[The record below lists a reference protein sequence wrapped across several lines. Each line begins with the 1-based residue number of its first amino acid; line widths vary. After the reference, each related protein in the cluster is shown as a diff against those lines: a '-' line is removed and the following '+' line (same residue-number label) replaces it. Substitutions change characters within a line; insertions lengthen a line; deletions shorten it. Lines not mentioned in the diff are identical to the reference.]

1 MQHVDLVHE
10 VLGAENNEQ
19 QQPTSNLGVSMPQK
33 TQQAQGLNITSEEL
47 RKFIASPPSARDSN
61 NMLRLEILGP
71 QNNKQEN
78 EDEEEKDELDKG
90 EHEEEERVV
99 SPSIWEAA
107 KQGNV
112 ALVRQVIED
121 QGKEIVN
128 TRDPETETTLLYTTV
143 AHVRQ
148 PESMLRLLVENG
160 AEPDAPSVYGIR
172 ALHALPIHC
181 ARPLPSMQ
189 LLLDHHAD
197 INARDGDNWT
207 PLHYAARFCK
217 EPDTIVRQLVSR
229 GANVNAVDANGKS
242 PLFALLANG
251 DHASTLGWLI
261 HSAKADVTIKG
272 EFLLFR
278 PTPGTILLQ
287 TAKYARLECMKL
299 LVQSPAA
306 MDQLR
311 TAITCH
317 ELNLATVMLRKRL
330 EKQDPSSAVQTDE
343 LLEIVEELRR
353 TLEEDAN
360 STVAYEIYMERT
372 GRQAAGT
379 LPRRRTTLLG
389 TIKRSASK
397 KTMMSQSSSASSADH
412 RDSDTCSKSGIERK
426 PTLMRRVF
434 SVMSRQQKEHHDNTQ

>member
-1 MQHVDLVHE
+1 
-10 VLGAENNEQ
+10 
-19 QQPTSNLGVSMPQK
+19 
-33 TQQAQGLNITSEEL
+33 
-47 RKFIASPPSARDSN
+47 
-61 NMLRLEILGP
+61 MLRLEILGT
-71 QNNKQEN
+71 QNQNDHQQQEQKE
-78 EDEEEKDELDKG
+78 EDEEEENELDKEG
-90 EHEEEERVV
+90 EDEERKVV
-99 SPSIWEAA
+99 TPPPSIWEAA

-128 TRDPETETTLLYTTV
+128 TRDPETETTLLYMTV

-197 INARDGDNWT
+197 INVRDGDNWT

-217 EPDTIVRQLVSR
+217 EPDTIIRHLVSR

-242 PLFALLANG
+242 PLFALVANG

-261 HSAKADVTIKG
+261 HSAKADITIKG

-353 TLEEDAN
+353 SLEEDAN

-372 GRQAAGT
+372 GKQAAAGT
-379 LPRRRTTLLG
+379 GLPRRRTTLLG

-397 KTMMSQSSSASSADH
+397 KTMMSQSSSSSSSADH
-412 RDSDTCSKSGIERK
+412 KDIDASKTRIERR
-426 PTLMRRVF
+426 PTLMRRVL
-434 SVMSRQQKEHHDNTQ
+434 SIMSRQPREHSDS